1 MSTMGANSGKSLRD
15 LSTLSTI
22 VDAALAFYRGRIKSG
37 LLLLG
42 AAAVS
47 RKVPG
52 LGTAASL
59 LLRLMKRLR

>member
-1 MSTMGANSGKSLRD
+1 MGANSGKSLRD

-59 LLRLMKRLR
+59 LLRLVKRLR

>member
-59 LLRLMKRLR
+59 LLRLVKRLR